1 MSKQITIYWC
11 DFCGSEFATFA
22 HFPVD
27 IMPYCVNC
35 SNDEDIT
42 RLGYAEIKPGS

>member
-1 MSKQITIYWC
+1 MLKQITIYSC

-22 HFPVD
+22 HFPDD
-27 IMPYCVNC
+27 ILPYCVNC

-42 RLGYAEIKPGS
+42 LKGYAEIKTGS